1 MLCNM
6 DIKGL
11 LFSTGPHDGGLANNS
26 ASQGENEEDIDIVG
40 SNETKAQDRSAVS
53 SNEDAATGNS
63 ADGTVRFYG
72 PAQFTDADVLAFMT
86 SEGGA
91 VKAEPPASPVAAPVK
106 TEDEKENGDDI
117 NVLKEKLKKLE
128 ESNKCSKCTVRNT
141 AF

>member
-1 MLCNM
+1 MGLC
-6 DIKGL
+6 I
-11 LFSTGPHDGGLANNS
+11 FFTGPHDGGLANNS

-53 SNEDAATGNS
+53 SNEDAATAGS

-86 SEGGA
+86 SEGG

-106 TEDEKENGDDI
+106 TEDEKENGENDI

>member
-1 MLCNM
+1 MEHENKVLA
-6 DIKGL
+6 I
-11 LFSTGPHDGGLANNS
+11 FTGPHDGGLANNS

-40 SNETKAQDRSAVS
+40 SNETGGKGGAQDRSAVS
-53 SNEDAATGNS
+53 SNGDTATGS

-91 VKAEPPASPVAAPVK
+91 VKAEPPASPAVATVK

-128 ESNKCSKCTVRNT
+128 ESNKCSKCTVR
-141 AF
+141 